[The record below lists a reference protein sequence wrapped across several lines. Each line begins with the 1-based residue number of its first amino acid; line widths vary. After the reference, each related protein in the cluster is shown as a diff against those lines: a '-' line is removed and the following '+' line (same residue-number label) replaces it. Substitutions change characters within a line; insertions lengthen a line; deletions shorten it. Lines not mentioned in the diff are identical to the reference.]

1 MNTLIG
7 HLRRLLFDFFFFC
20 ISGIFSLKIHSKS
33 KQINCILEKYENLL
47 SVKNISSLRCPPESS
62 FLKKNER
69 LKNAKFIFCE
79 FQIEILQV
87 EKKRNF
93 EIRKN

>member
-1 MNTLIG
+1 MFTGAEVGRTAGDLRLIT
-7 HLRRLLFDFFFFC
+7 
-20 ISGIFSLKIHSKS
+20 IFSSKIHSKS

-69 LKNAKFIFCE
+69 LKNAKFIFFE

>member
-1 MNTLIG
+1 MFTGAEVGRTAGDLRLIT
-7 HLRRLLFDFFFFC
+7 R
-20 ISGIFSLKIHSKS
+20 
-33 KQINCILEKYENLL
+33 
-47 SVKNISSLRCPPESS
+47 SVKIFKIKNQNFMSLVPKRTS

-69 LKNAKFIFCE
+69 LKNAKLIFCE